1 MNRCCRTALAALLIA
16 VAGGA
21 AAQSYIETPALAARV
36 AAGELPAVAERLPH
50 QPLLTELSRDGW
62 RPGRHGGDLRLL
74 MAKAKDIRQLTV
86 YGYARLLGYDEQ
98 LQLRADLLAGYSV
111 REGREFTLQL
121 RPGHRWSDGQ
131 PFTSED
137 FRFYWEH
144 IANDADLSPGGPDK
158 KLLVEGRPPQVEF
171 PDAHTVI
178 YRWHKPNPYFLT
190 ALAAPRPLFIYRP
203 AHYLRPLHKAFAT
216 DLYDFA
222 DQVLKSGARNWISRF
237 QRLDRPYRA
246 SNPARPSL
254 QPWVN
259 TTAGPSEHFTFVRNP
274 YYHRVDANGR
284 QLPYIDRVLIN
295 IASNKLIP
303 AKTGAGESDL
313 QARYLRFD
321 NYTFLKQAEAR
332 SGYRVRLWRSAKGA
346 HLALYPNLNT
356 ADPGWRE
363 LLREAD
369 FRRALSLAIDRRE
382 INQVVYFGLVEAGN
396 NTVREACPLYRPEY
410 RERWADFDLARAN
423 RLLDGLGLSR
433 RDSRGVRLLDDGRP
447 LEITVQTAG
456 ESTEQSDVLAL
467 IHDSWLRAGIKL
479 YVAPSVREVFRN
491 RIFSGEA
498 QMAIWGGL
506 ENGMPTADSSPEELA
521 PSNRYQYQWP
531 QWGSYVASDGA
542 TGEPPALPA
551 ARQLVA
557 LHDAWRA
564 APDRAA
570 RAAAWHRMLEI
581 HSRELFTIGIVS
593 GVLVPVVVN
602 QRLRNVP
609 EQGLY
614 NFEPGAYFGI
624 YRPDSFWFDSD
635 SGSAED

>member
-1 MNRCCRTALAALLIA
+1 VNRLRCAALAAL
-16 VAGGA
+16 VSTGCGGA
-21 AAQSYIETPALAARV
+21 LAAQPIETPSLAPRV
-36 AAGELPAVAERLPH
+36 AAGELPPVAERLPRL
-50 QPLLTELSRDGW
+50 PLLTALPRDGW

-74 MAKAKDIRQLTV
+74 MAKAKDIRQLSI

-98 LQLRADLLAGYSV
+98 LALRADLLAGYSV
-111 REGREFTLQL
+111 REGREFTLRL

-144 IANDADLSPGGPDK
+144 IANDAELSPGGPDK

-190 ALAAPRPLFIYRP
+190 AMAAPRPLFIYRP
-203 AHYLRPLHKAFAT
+203 AHYLRTLHKAFAT
-216 DLYDFA
+216 DLYGFA
-222 DQVLKSGARNWISRF
+222 NEIIKADARNWISRF
-237 QRLDRPYRA
+237 HNLDRPYKA
-246 SNPARPSL
+246 SNPERPTL

-259 TTAGPSEHFTFVRNP
+259 TTPGPSEHFVFTRNP

-284 QLPYIDRVLIN
+284 QLPYIDRVTID

-303 AKTGAGESDL
+303 AKAGAGEADL

-321 NYTFLKQAEAR
+321 NYTFLKQAESR
-332 SGYRVRLWRSAKGA
+332 SGYRVHLWRSAKGA

-356 ADPGWRE
+356 ADPAWRE

-369 FRRALSLAIDRRE
+369 FRRALSLAIDRYE
-382 INQVVYFGLVEAGN
+382 INQVVYFGLVDTGN
-396 NTVREACPLYRPEY
+396 NTVREACPLYQPEY
-410 RERWADFDLARAN
+410 RQRWTDFDLARAN

-433 RDSRGVRLLDDGRP
+433 RDARGVRLLGDGRP

-456 ESTEQSDVLAL
+456 ESTEQTDVLAL

-521 PSNRYQYQWP
+521 PSNKYQYQWP
-531 QWGSYVASDGA
+531 QWGSYVASGGA
-542 TGEPPALPA
+542 AGEAPDLPA
-551 ARQLVA
+551 ARRLVA
-557 LHDAWRA
+557 LHDAWRE
-564 APDRAA
+564 APDKAG
-570 RAAAWHRMLEI
+570 RAAAWRQILEI

-593 GVLVPVVVN
+593 GVLVPVVVK

-624 YRPDSFWFDSD
+624 YRPDTFWFDDGDGGGD
-635 SGSAED
+635 S